1 MVLVVFFLEF
11 SVVPFKNVCLAFCVY
26 NEHGT
31 GMVVLTVVLVECGRP
46 ASVKY
51 SCSGHFVV
59 LCVRLSDDHC
69 VFENNYFNNFCITT
83 LL

>member
-1 MVLVVFFLEF
+1 MVVFFLEF
-11 SVVPFKNVCLAFCVY
+11 SVVPFKNVCLAFYVC

-46 ASVKY
+46 ASVNYSY
-51 SCSGHFVV
+51 SCSWHFVV

-69 VFENNYFNNFCITT
+69 IFENNYFNNFCITT

>member
-1 MVLVVFFLEF
+1 MVVFFLEF
-11 SVVPFKNVCLAFCVY
+11 SVVPFKNVCLAFYVY

-59 LCVRLSDDHC
+59 L
-69 VFENNYFNNFCITT
+69 
-83 LL
+83 